1 MVSDVPCLQL
11 EVDTKSFVRIFD
23 ANVDPQELVWHRD
36 HHSRTITVLQGKN
49 WQFQF
54 DNCLP
59 QTLVPGQQL
68 MVAADAW
75 HRLIAGSDNLVLA
88 ITES

>member
-1 MVSDVPCLQL
+1 MVDLPFVQTELSQHQFIRTF
-11 EVDTKSFVRIFD
+11 TKD
-23 ANVDPQELVWHRD
+23 ADPTELVWHRD

-59 QTLVPGQQL
+59 QQLVPGQQL